1 MEYLQRFVLLSL
13 ILFISACS
21 TLKVDTKTTAF
32 YQQNYNSSGNIFVV
46 SADIDKNNS
55 LEFANYKKKIETQL
69 AMVGYSIVNNANA
82 AQYVAIVAYG
92 IDNGKTSVVLT
103 PIFGPYAF
111 YTDEDDKRSA
121 FPGRRYVMPQ
131 YAATSKPANLITLYT
146 ISFALDIVEAESLKP
161 SYASIENK
169 NQAKKVYESRVKSIG
184 ECDVIAGVFDQL
196 LAAMFKDF
204 PGENGKTKAQ
214 TIRYEGEC

>member
-1 MEYLQRFVLLSL
+1 MKYLQLFTLLPL

-55 LEFANYKKKIETQL
+55 LEFAHYKKKIETQL
-69 AMVGYSIVNNANA
+69 VAAGYSIVNNANA
-82 AQYVAIVAYG
+82 AKYIAIVAYG
-92 IDNGKTSVVLT
+92 IDNGQTSVVLT
-103 PIFGPYAF
+103 PVFGPYAF
-111 YTDEDDKRSA
+111 YTDEDNQRSA

-131 YAATSKPANLITLYT
+131 YAATTNPASLITLYT
-146 ISFALDIVEAESLKP
+146 ISFALDIVEAESLKSAP
-161 SYASIENK
+161 KNNK
-169 NQAKKVYESRVKSIG
+169 NQVQKVYESRVKSTG
-184 ECDVIAGVFDQL
+184 ECNVIAGVFDQL

-204 PGENGKTKAQ
+204 PGDNGKTKAQ
-214 TIRYEGEC
+214 TIRYEGQC

>member
-1 MEYLQRFVLLSL
+1 MKYLQLFTLLPL

-55 LEFANYKKKIETQL
+55 LEFAHYKKKIETQL
-69 AMVGYSIVNNANA
+69 VAAGYSIVNNANA
-82 AQYVAIVAYG
+82 AKYIAIVAYG
-92 IDNGKTSVVLT
+92 IDNGKASVVLT

-111 YTDEDDKRSA
+111 YTDEDNKRSA

-131 YAATSKPANLITLYT
+131 YAATSNPASLITLYT
-146 ISFALDIVEAESLKP
+146 ISFALDIVEAESLKSDP
-161 SYASIENK
+161 K
-169 NQAKKVYESRVKSIG
+169 NQMQKVYESRVKSTG
-184 ECDVIAGVFDQL
+184 ECNVIAGVFDQL

-204 PGENGKTKAQ
+204 PGDNGKTKAQ
-214 TIRYEGEC
+214 TIRYEGQC